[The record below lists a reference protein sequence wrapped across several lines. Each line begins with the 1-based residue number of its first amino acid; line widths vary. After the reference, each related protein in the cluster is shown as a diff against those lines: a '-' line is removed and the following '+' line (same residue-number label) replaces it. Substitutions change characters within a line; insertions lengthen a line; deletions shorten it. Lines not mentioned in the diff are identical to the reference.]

1 MKWLSAG
8 LTFVNVSTVCGLLLG
23 IIGEG
28 LNGAIAVCALTLGL
42 LAGVYAYLATVDARK
57 TDKAPASFHAPE
69 RELKRAQRQS
79 QPEVEPAEITAP

>member
-8 LTFVNVSTVCGLLLG
+8 LTFVNVSTVSGLLLG

-42 LAGVYAYLATVDARK
+42 LAGVYAYLATVDSRRTDKSPHWFPLPNGNQNARK
-57 TDKAPASFHAPE
+57 GDANPK
-69 RELKRAQRQS
+69 
-79 QPEVEPAEITAP
+79 